1 MLALSKLSEFFFS
14 FFYQHTLRWDSF
26 CLSVMLGLLNDD
38 GFDMPF
44 GHLRLNVRDLDTH
57 SPLPCDMMSK
67 AFLLVSVLE
76 RLLEQN

>member
-1 MLALSKLSEFFFS
+1 
-14 FFYQHTLRWDSF
+14 
-26 CLSVMLGLLNDD
+26 MLGLLKYD

-44 GHLRLNVRDLDTH
+44 GHLRLNVRDPDTH